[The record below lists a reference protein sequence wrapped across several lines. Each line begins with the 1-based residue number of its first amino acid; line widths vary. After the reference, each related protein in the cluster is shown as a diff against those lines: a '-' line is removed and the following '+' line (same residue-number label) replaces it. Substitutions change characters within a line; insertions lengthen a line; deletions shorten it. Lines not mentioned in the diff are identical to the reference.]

1 MLHTAGIITVVFT
14 GIATKCGVE
23 SSARDAFSRGFHSVV
38 VSDCMSSP
46 DKNGYYRSLENLK
59 NLITITN
66 LKELENIWSGA
77 NKLSSTS
84 IIQDGDN
91 SILHEHIGDTSKSD
105 VSPNTP
111 PADEADL

>member
-1 MLHTAGIITVVFT
+1 
-14 GIATKCGVE
+14 
-23 SSARDAFSRGFHSVV
+23 
-38 VSDCMSSP
+38 MSSP
-46 DKNGYYRSLENLK
+46 DKNGHYRSLENTK
-59 NLITITN
+59 NLTTVTN

-84 IIQDGDN
+84 IIHDGDN
-91 SILHEHIGDTSKSD
+91 SIYHEHIGDASKSD

>member
-1 MLHTAGIITVVFT
+1 V
-14 GIATKCGVE
+14 
-23 SSARDAFSRGFHSVV
+23 SSQ
-38 VSDCMSSP
+38 
-46 DKNGYYRSLENLK
+46 DKNEHYRSLENM

-77 NKLSSTS
+77 KKLSSTS

-91 SILHEHIGDTSKSD
+91 SIHHEHIGDASKSD

-111 PADEADL
+111 PSDEADL